1 MASPALALPRHNRG
15 PWVGPGRR
23 RKAAGP
29 GQHGVIDLSPCEFLD
44 RLADLV
50 PPPRTANPVFAR
62 LTPRPAGQT
71 VEGGTGSGW
80 PAAGMAGRL
89 LRHS

>member
-1 MASPALALPRHNRG
+1 MSARRRLEAGLRG
-15 PWVGPGRR
+15 IAGVEVLGRR
-23 RKAAGP
+23 K
-29 GQHGVIDLSPCEFLD
+29 
-44 RLADLV
+44 
-50 PPPRTANPVFAR
+50 ANPVFAR